1 MKNYTQ
7 SLLTSFSIAGWL
19 LLGGMLPASLHAAT
33 VDLATVPLANATTS
47 NVLPNLMFILDNS
60 GSMGQDYTPD
70 YISDIFNNPAPND
83 KNCRD
88 SGDDGTSGSSGTLGT
103 VYSGVVSGTTR
114 VLDVCVVGDVPYMNS
129 DMNSQYYNPA
139 IRYTP
144 GVNADGTTRGDQTTP
159 TNVRTDSYNKQN
171 TTQLLTSANYVDLTT
186 NYPDRVWCTKQN
198 PTASE
203 LTNTSVCRKNS
214 DYLYPDATYK
224 YGRTSG
230 QPDQQMTASMLANV
244 IKVSGAPYY
253 YSVVPTEYCS
263 ESELVNCVL
272 SSTPTTISG
281 VSYSFPA
288 KSRWCSNT
296 ALTTCK
302 STRSGSYVYPRY
314 VGATTAGVAA
324 VGSFTVS
331 SVSSGTTTVG
341 SVKVNNIEIMGGSGT
356 GCGTASS
363 TSSGGGS
370 ARRNAL
376 ADAIVAKINSCS
388 SNPEYTAVSDGAN
401 SPKITITST
410 VAAGAT
416 GNGTVQISSLTN
428 SATVG
433 SIVNATGGVTS
444 SSTPPYTFTR
454 TDIVSTTN
462 SYPKFAAR
470 TDCGATCSY
479 AQEITNFA
487 NWYTYYRTRMQ
498 AMKTAASLA
507 FKPIDNRYRV
517 GFITIANQSSNYL
530 PINKFD
536 AGTGSQKEQ
545 WYTKLF
551 GITPSSSTP
560 LRSALSLVG
569 RIYAG
574 KKPVGSSD
582 PVQYSCQQNFALL
595 TTDGYWNTDA
605 SSDVKDVAGTG
616 QVGNM
621 DGSGTARPMFEGQ
634 ANTNSNSLA
643 DVAKYYY
650 DTDLRT
656 TSLSNCTGA
665 LGLDVCENNVFVS
678 GTDNNP
684 QQHMTTFTLGLGVDG
699 ALMYSSDYKTATSG
713 DFYNLKKGLGS
724 PTVDWPLPVA
734 DTETAVDDLWHA
746 AVNGQGTY
754 FSAKDPS
761 QLTKGLT
768 EALSQINAKIGAGA
782 AAATSSL
789 NPVQGDNFAY
799 LASYTTVKWT
809 GNLEQR
815 TINTATGEVSE
826 SAVWCAEDIV
836 TASCPAPSSI
846 VAEPSGNSSLYYCVT
861 PNASSCTAGIM
872 DGTNC
877 KVEVQAACHGTMAAR
892 VASGSRRVLMNSLGA
907 MASFTYA
914 NMTPEQQTYFQQAYL
929 APKLSQWTSL
939 DTATQQ
945 PNAKE
950 TNLVNFLRGDTAYE
964 DRGTNAPANRL
975 FRYREAFLGDA
986 LESAPVFVGKP
997 VFKYSENNYP
1007 SGIDVSRRPT
1017 VYIGTNDGMLHAF
1030 NAETGIC
1037 TTGVGSGN
1045 CPGEERWAYV
1055 PSMVIPNMWKLADKN
1070 YSTMHANY
1078 VNGDLVVG
1086 DVYDGA
1092 NWRTILV
1099 GGLNGGGKGY
1109 YALDITN
1116 PDSPILLW
1124 EFGHTDCV
1132 GCTRTDNNMGYSYGN
1147 PVITKTPENQW
1158 VVLLTSG
1165 YNNGGGSENGKGVLY
1180 VLNAL
1185 TGAPLRANISTNAG
1199 DNVTPS
1205 GLADIAAWSD
1215 VANPEKESV
1224 AHWIYGGD
1232 LLGNLWRFDIGA
1244 TPSSPNPKLVAIL
1257 KDPQGSRQ
1265 PITTRP
1271 ELGKVGDNRVV
1282 FVGTGK
1288 YLEINDL
1295 TDKQQQ
1301 TLYAIKDS
1309 NGPTID
1315 NPRNTLVEQTLS
1327 APSNTRT
1334 GSANNVNMTTGDGWF
1349 VNLYVPAGSDTATA
1363 AERQNVAAK
1372 LVAGT
1377 LLVPTTIPSN
1387 AVCSPG
1393 GYSFFNFFSYDNGKP
1408 PNLAS
1413 GLVSTKTN
1421 APIVGFNVMY
1431 VGEPRVSGVTADAK
1445 FEPIKTNFA
1454 SGNAKFQ
1461 SKRAIWRELLD

>member
-7 SLLTSFSIAGWL
+7 SLLTSFSIASWL
-19 LLGGMLPASLHAAT
+19 LLGGLPTASVHAAT

-171 TTQLLTSANYVDLTT
+171 TTQLLTSTNYVDLTT

-230 QPDQQMTASMLANV
+230 LPDQKVTDSMLANV

-253 YSVVPTEYCS
+253 YSVVPTEYCR
-263 ESELVNCVL
+263 ESELVNCVI
-272 SSTPTTISG
+272 SSTPTTVAG

-288 KSRWCSNT
+288 KSRWCSNI

-302 STRSGSYVYPRY
+302 STRSGTYVYPRY
-314 VGATTAGVAA
+314 VGADTAATKA
-324 VGSFTVS
+324 TGSFVISTVNK
-331 SVSSGTTTVG
+331 GTTTV
-341 SVKVNNIEIMGGSGT
+341 SSIKVNGIEIMGGSGT
-356 GCGTASS
+356 CGIASS
-363 TSSGGGS
+363 TSNSNTGS
-370 ARRNAL
+370 TRRNAF
-376 ADAIVAKINSCS
+376 ADAIVAKINSCA
-388 SNPEYTAVSDGAN
+388 SNPEYTAVSDNAN
-401 SPKITITST
+401 NPTITIT
-410 VAAGAT
+410 AT
-416 GNGTVQISSLTN
+416 IPGVSGNGVVKIASITN
-428 SATVG
+428 SGVVDT
-433 SIVNATGGVTS
+433 IVDATGGAGS
-444 SSTPPYTFTR
+444 SSVPPYTFTR

-462 SYPKFAAR
+462 SYPKASAR
-470 TDCGATCSY
+470 TDCGATCTY
-479 AQEITNFA
+479 AQEMTNFA

-560 LRSALSLVG
+560 LRSALSIVG

-605 SSDVKDVAGTG
+605 DADVKDVAGTG
-616 QVGNM
+616 QVGNK
-621 DGSGTARPMFEGQ
+621 DGSGTALPMYEGKT
-634 ANTNSNSLA
+634 ASSSNSLA

-656 TSLSNCTGA
+656 TGLSNCTGA

-684 QQHMTTFTLGLGVDG
+684 KQHMTTFTLGLGIDG
-699 ALMYSSDYKTATSG
+699 TLMYSSDYKTATSG
-713 DFYNLKKGLGS
+713 DFYNLKNGLGS
-724 PTVDWPLPVA
+724 PETVEWPKPVA

-754 FSAKDPS
+754 FSAKDPA

-782 AAATSSL
+782 AAATSTL
-789 NPVQGDNFAY
+789 NPVQGDNYAY

-809 GNLEQR
+809 GNLESR

-826 SAVWCAEDIV
+826 SAEWSVEDIV
-836 TASCPAPSSI
+836 TASCPSPSSI
-846 VAEPSGNSSLYYCVT
+846 VAEPTSGSNIYYCVT
-861 PNASSCTAGIM
+861 PNASSCVDGSM
-872 DGTNC
+872 DGTSC
-877 KVEVQAACHGTMAAR
+877 KVKVSAAKTGTGQIAAKAAAGTR
-892 VASGSRRVLMNSLGA
+892 QVWMNKGGA
-907 MASFTYA
+907 LVSFDYT
-914 NMTPEQQTYFQQAYL
+914 NMTPAQQSYFQQAYL

-939 DTATQQ
+939 DAVTQQ

-950 TNLVNFLRGDTAYE
+950 ANLVNFLRGSITYE
-964 DRGTNAPANRL
+964 DRGTNTPVNRL

-986 LESAPVFVGKP
+986 LESKPVFVGDP

-1007 SGIDVSRRPT
+1007 SGITAGRGRT

-1030 NAETGIC
+1030 NADT
-1037 TTGVGSGN
+1037 
-1045 CPGEERWAYV
+1045 GEERWAYV

-1070 YSTMHANY
+1070 YSTMHTNY
-1078 VNGDLVVG
+1078 VNGDTVVG
-1086 DVYDGA
+1086 DVYDGST
-1092 NWRTILV
+1092 WKSILV
-1099 GGLNGGGKGY
+1099 GGLNAGGKGY

-1116 PDSPILLW
+1116 PESPILLW
-1124 EFGHTDCV
+1124 EFGNTDCE

-1147 PVITKTPENQW
+1147 PIITKTPENKW
-1158 VVLLTSG
+1158 VVVLTSG
-1165 YNNGGGSENGKGVLY
+1165 YNNGGGSEIGKGVLY
-1180 VLNAL
+1180 VLNAM
-1185 TGAPLRANISTNAG
+1185 TGVPLVSHISTSAG

-1205 GLADIAAWSD
+1205 GLADISALSD
-1215 VANPEKESV
+1215 VADADKESV

-1257 KDPQGSRQ
+1257 KDPQGNRQ
-1265 PITTRP
+1265 PITVRP
-1271 ELGKVGDNRVV
+1271 ELGKVGEYRVV

-1334 GSANNVNMTTGDGWF
+1334 GSTNNVDMTSGDGWF
-1349 VNLYVPAGSDTATA
+1349 VNFYVPAASDTTTA
-1363 AERQNVAAK
+1363 AERQNVAGQ

-1393 GYSFFNFFSYDNGKP
+1393 GYSYFNYFSYDTGKP
-1408 PNLAS
+1408 PNLSS

-1431 VGEPRVSGVTADAK
+1431 IKGKPVVSAVTADAK
-1445 FEPIKTNFA
+1445 FEPVSTEFS
-1454 SGNAKFQ
+1454 SGNAQFQ

>member
-1 MKNYTQ
+1 MKNYIQ
-7 SLLTSFSIAGWL
+7 SLLASFSIAGWL
-19 LLGGMLPASLHAAT
+19 LLGGMLPLSVHAAT
-33 VDLATVPLANATTS
+33 VDLATVPLANATTT

-60 GSMGQDYTPD
+60 GSMKQDYTPD
-70 YISDIFNNPAPND
+70 YISDINNNPVDND
-83 KNCRD
+83 RNCRD
-88 SGDDGTSGSSGTLGT
+88 SGDDGTYDSNGT
-103 VYSGVVSGTTR
+103 VGDVFPGVVSGANR
-114 VLDVCVVGDVPYMNS
+114 ILDLCMVGDVPYMSS
-129 DMNSQYYNPA
+129 DINSQYYNPA

-144 GVNADGTTRGDQTTP
+144 GVNADGASRGDQTTP
-159 TNVRTDSYNKQN
+159 TNVRTDSYNQQN
-171 TTQLLTSANYVDLTT
+171 TTQLLASANYVDLTT
-186 NYPDRVWCTKQN
+186 SYPDRVWCTTRTPSN
-198 PTASE
+198 SD
-203 LTNTSVCRKNS
+203 LTNTNVCRKNS
-214 DYLYPDATYK
+214 DYLYPNTTFK

-230 QPDQQMTASMLANV
+230 LPDRKVTALTLANV
-244 IKVSGAPYY
+244 IKVTGAPYY

-272 SSTPTTISG
+272 SSTPTTVAG

-288 KSRWCSNT
+288 KSRWCSDT

-302 STRSGSYVYPRY
+302 STRSGTYVYPRY
-314 VGATTAGVAA
+314 VGVSVNAVAA
-324 VGSFTVS
+324 SGRFDVTGATKNANATVT
-331 SVSSGTTTVG
+331 SVTVHD
-341 SVKVNNIEIMGGSGT
+341 IEIMGGTGT
-356 GCGTASS
+356 GCGAAVSNS
-363 TSSGGGS
+363 SSGTNS
-370 ARRNAL
+370 DRYAAL
-376 ADAIVAKINSCS
+376 ATAIANKINSCT
-388 SNPEYTAVSDGAN
+388 SNPEYTATVSGARVV
-401 SPKITITST
+401 ITST
-410 VAAGAT
+410 LAAGAA
-416 GNGTVQISSLTN
+416 GNGTIVVTGFAN
-428 SATVG
+428 GAGVG
-433 SIVNATGGVTS
+433 SINAAAGGVTGS
-444 SSTPPYTFTR
+444 SAPPYTFTR

-462 SYPKFAAR
+462 SYPKSAAR

-479 AQEITNFA
+479 VQEMTNFA

-507 FKPIDNRYRV
+507 FKPIDSRYRV
-517 GFITIANQSSNYL
+517 GFITIQSTSYL

-536 AGTGSQKEQ
+536 AGVGSQKEQ
-545 WYTKLF
+545 WYSKLF
-551 GITPSSSTP
+551 GIAPDNGTP

-574 KKPVGSSD
+574 KKPIGSSD

-595 TTDGYWNTDA
+595 TTDGYWNTDTDA
-605 SSDVKDVAGTG
+605 DVKDVAGTG
-616 QVGNM
+616 QVGNK
-621 DGSGTARPMFEGQ
+621 DGGTSVARPMNEGPT
-634 ANTNSNSLA
+634 ASSNSLA

-656 TSLSNCTGA
+656 TDLSNCTGP

-684 QQHMTTFTLGLGVDG
+684 KQHMTTFTLGLGIDG
-699 ALMYSSDYKTATSG
+699 TLMYNSDYKTATSG
-713 DFYNLKKGLGS
+713 DFYKLKNKLGS
-724 PTVDWPLPVA
+724 PTVYWPVPA
-734 DTETAVDDLWHA
+734 KDSESAVDDLWHA

-754 FSAKDPS
+754 FSAKDPA

-782 AAATSSL
+782 AAATSTL
-789 NPVQGDNFAY
+789 NPVAGDNFAY

-809 GNLEQR
+809 GNLEKR
-815 TINTATGEVSE
+815 TINTTTGEVSE
-826 SAVWCAEDIV
+826 SAVWSVEDIV
-836 TASCPAPSSI
+836 NAPCPAPSSI
-846 VAEPSGNSSLYYCVT
+846 VAEPTSSSSIYYCVT
-861 PNASSCTAGIM
+861 PNASSCPVDGIM
-872 DGTNC
+872 DGTSC
-877 KVEVQAACHGTMAAR
+877 KVEVKAARLGTMAKTI
-892 VASGSRRVLMNSLGA
+892 ASGTRRVLMNKSGA
-907 MASFTYA
+907 LADFTYT
-914 NMTPEQQTYFQQAYL
+914 NMTAVQQSYFQQTYL

-939 DTATQQ
+939 DAGTQQ

-950 TNLVNFLRGDTAYE
+950 TNLVNFLRGDTTYE
-964 DRGTNAPANRL
+964 DRGTNTPVNRL

-986 LESAPVFVGKP
+986 LESSPVFVGVP

-1007 SGIDVSRRPT
+1007 SGIDVSRGKT

-1030 NAETGIC
+1030 DADT
-1037 TTGVGSGN
+1037 
-1045 CPGEERWAYV
+1045 GEERWAYV

-1070 YSTMHANY
+1070 YATMHAHY
-1078 VNGDLVVG
+1078 VNGDPIVS
-1086 DVYDGA
+1086 DVYDGSS
-1092 NWRTILV
+1092 WKTILV

-1124 EFGHTDCV
+1124 EFGNSDCV
-1132 GCTRTDNNMGYSYGN
+1132 GCTRMDNNMGYSFGN
-1147 PVITKTPENQW
+1147 PVITKTPENKW
-1158 VVLLTSG
+1158 VVVLTSG
-1165 YNNGGGSENGKGVLY
+1165 YNNGGGSESGKGVLY

-1185 TGAPLRANISTNAG
+1185 TGTSLVPNISTSAG
-1199 DNVTPS
+1199 EDVTPS
-1205 GLADIAAWSD
+1205 GLAEISAWSD
-1215 VANPEKESV
+1215 VADAEKENV

-1257 KDPQGSRQ
+1257 RDAQKNGQ

-1271 ELGKVGDNRVV
+1271 ELGKVGENRVV

-1309 NGPTID
+1309 DGPTID

-1334 GSANNVNMTTGDGWF
+1334 GSANNVDMANGDGWF
-1349 VNLYVPAGSDTATA
+1349 VNFYVPGASDTTTA
-1363 AERQNVAAK
+1363 AERQNVAGQ

-1393 GYSFFNFFSYDNGKP
+1393 GYSYFNFFSYDSGKP
-1408 PNLAS
+1408 PNLS
-1413 GLVSTKTN
+1413 TGLVSTKTN

-1431 VGEPRVSGVTADAK
+1431 IAGKPVVSAVTADAK
-1445 FEPIKTNFA
+1445 FEPVATEFG

>member
-1 MKNYTQ
+1 MKNYIQ
-7 SLLTSFSIAGWL
+7 SLLTSFSIAGL
-19 LLGGMLPASLHAAT
+19 LVLGGGLPLSVHAAT
-33 VDLATVPLANATTS
+33 VDLATVPLASATTT

-70 YISDIFNNPAPND
+70 YISDIFNSPAAND
-83 KNCRD
+83 RNCRD
-88 SGDDGTSGSSGTLGT
+88 SGDDGTSGSSGTLGD
-103 VYSGVVSGTTR
+103 VFPGVVSGTTR
-114 VLDVCVVGDVPYMNS
+114 VLDMCVVGDVPYMNS
-129 DMNSQYYNPA
+129 DLNSQYYNPA

-144 GVNADGTTRGDQTTP
+144 GVNADGTSRGDQTTF

-171 TTQLLTSANYVDLTT
+171 TTQLLTTANYADLTT
-186 NYPDRVWCTKQN
+186 SYPDRVWCTKQN

-214 DYLYPDATYK
+214 DYLYPNATFK

-230 QPDQQMTASMLANV
+230 VPDQRVTSSMLANV
-244 IKVSGAPYY
+244 IHVFGAPYY

-263 ESELVNCVL
+263 EAELVNCVL
-272 SSTPTTISG
+272 SSTPTTVAG

-288 KSRWCSNT
+288 KSRWCSDT

-302 STRSGSYVYPRY
+302 STRSGAYVYPRY
-314 VGATTAGVAA
+314 VGASADAVAA
-324 VGSFTVS
+324 SGRFDVTGATKNANASVS
-331 SVSSGTTTVG
+331 SVTVN
-341 SVKVNNIEIMGGSGT
+341 SVEIMGGTGT
-356 GCGTASS
+356 GCGTAVSNS
-363 TSSGGGS
+363 SSGS
-370 ARRNAL
+370 DATRYAAL
-376 ADAIVAKINSCS
+376 ATAIAAKINSCQ
-388 SNPEYTAVSDGAN
+388 SNPEYTATVSGARVV
-401 SPKITITST
+401 ITST
-410 VAAGAT
+410 LAAGAA
-416 GNGTVQISSLTN
+416 GNGTVVVTGFLNGAS
-428 SATVG
+428 VG
-433 SIVNATGGVTS
+433 SINAAAGGVTGF
-444 SSTPPYTFTR
+444 STPPYTFTR
-454 TDIVSTTN
+454 TDITSLNN
-462 SYPKFAAR
+462 SYPKSVAR
-470 TDCGATCSY
+470 TDCGATCTY
-479 AQEITNFA
+479 VQEMTNFA

-517 GFITIANQSSNYL
+517 GFITIANQSNNYL

-551 GITPSSSTP
+551 GITPNSSTP

-574 KKPVGSSD
+574 KTPVGSSD

-595 TTDGYWNTDA
+595 TTDGYWNTD
-605 SSDVKDVAGTG
+605 SNTDVKDIAGTG
-616 QVGNM
+616 QVGNK
-621 DGSGTARPMFEGQ
+621 DAEPTARPMYEGKT
-634 ANTNSNSLA
+634 ASTNSLA

-656 TSLSNCTGA
+656 TALGNCTGS

-724 PTVDWPLPVA
+724 PTVNWPVPVA

-761 QLTKGLT
+761 QLTNGLT

-782 AAATSSL
+782 AAATSTL
-789 NPVQGDNFAY
+789 NPVAGDNFAY

-809 GNLEQR
+809 GNLEKR
-815 TINTATGEVSE
+815 TINTTTGEVSE
-826 SAVWCAEDIV
+826 SAVWCAEDVV
-836 TASCPAPSSI
+836 TASCAAPSSI
-846 VAEPSGNSSLYYCVT
+846 VAEPSGSSSIYYCVT
-861 PNASSCTAGIM
+861 PNASSCTGGTM

-877 KVEVQAACHGTMAAR
+877 KVEVKAACRGTMADTI
-892 VASGSRRVLMNSLGA
+892 ASGARRVLMNSSGTLA
-907 MASFTYA
+907 NFTYA
-914 NMTPEQQTYFQQAYL
+914 NMTPAQQSYFQQSYL
-929 APKLSQWTSL
+929 ATRLSQWTSL
-939 DTATQQ
+939 DASTQQ

-950 TNLVNFLRGDTAYE
+950 ANLVNFLRGDITYE
-964 DRGTNAPANRL
+964 DRGTNTPVKRL

-986 LESAPVFVGKP
+986 LESSPVFVGAP

-1007 SGIDVSRRPT
+1007 NGIDANRAPT
-1017 VYIGTNDGMLHAF
+1017 VYIGTNDGMMHAF
-1030 NAETGIC
+1030 DADTGK
-1037 TTGVGSGN
+1037 
-1045 CPGEERWAYV
+1045 ERWAYV

-1078 VNGDLVVG
+1078 VNGDPIVS
-1086 DVYDGA
+1086 DVYDGST
-1092 NWRTILV
+1092 WRTILV

-1124 EFGHTDCV
+1124 EFGNTDCV
-1132 GCTRTDNNMGYSYGN
+1132 GCTRSDNNMGYSFGN
-1147 PVITKTPENQW
+1147 PVITKTPENKW
-1158 VVLLTSG
+1158 VVVLTSG
-1165 YNNGGGSENGKGVLY
+1165 YNNGGGSESGKGVLY

-1185 TGAPLRANISTNAG
+1185 TGTTLISNISTGAG

-1205 GLADIAAWSD
+1205 GLAEISAWSD
-1215 VANPEKESV
+1215 VADAEKENV

-1232 LLGNLWRFDIGA
+1232 LLGNLWRFDISA
-1244 TPSSPNPKLVAIL
+1244 TASSPNPKLVAIL
-1257 KDPQGSRQ
+1257 KDPQGNRQ

-1271 ELGKVGDNRVV
+1271 ELGKVGENRVV

-1288 YLEINDL
+1288 YLEISDL
-1295 TDKQQQ
+1295 TTTQQQ

-1309 NGPTID
+1309 DGPTID
-1315 NPRNTLVEQTLS
+1315 NPRNSLVEQTLS
-1327 APSNTRT
+1327 APSSTRT
-1334 GSANNVNMTTGDGWF
+1334 GSTNSVDMTNGDGWF
-1349 VNLYVPAGSDTATA
+1349 VNFYVPAASDTTTA
-1363 AERQNVAAK
+1363 AERQNVAAQ

-1393 GYSFFNFFSYDNGKP
+1393 GYSYLNYFSYDTGKP
-1408 PNLAS
+1408 PNLS
-1413 GLVSTKTN
+1413 TGLVSTKTN
-1421 APIVGFNVMY
+1421 APIVGFNVVY
-1431 VGEPRVSGVTADAK
+1431 IAGKPVVSAVTADAK
-1445 FEPIKTNFA
+1445 FEPVTTEF
-1454 SGNAKFQ
+1454 SGGNAKFQ

>member
-19 LLGGMLPASLHAAT
+19 LLGGMLPLSVHAAT
-33 VDLATVPLANATTS
+33 VDLATVPLANATTT

-60 GSMGQDYTPD
+60 GSMKQDYTPD
-70 YISDIFNNPAPND
+70 YISDVFNNPATND

-88 SGDDGTSGSSGTLGT
+88 SGDDGTSGSSGTLGD
-103 VYSGVVSGTTR
+103 VFAGVVSGTTR
-114 VLDVCVVGDVPYMNS
+114 ILDMCVVGDVPFMNS

-139 IRYTP
+139 IRYIP
-144 GVNADGTTRGDQTTP
+144 GVNADGTSRGDQTTP
-159 TNVRTDSYNKQN
+159 TNIRTDSYNKQN
-171 TTQLLTSANYVDLTT
+171 TTQLLATANYVDLTT
-186 NYPDRVWCTKQN
+186 SYPDRVWCTKQN
-198 PTASE
+198 PSASE

-214 DYLYPDATYK
+214 DYLYPNATYK

-230 QPDQQMTASMLANV
+230 VPDQQMTASMLGNV

-272 SSTPTTISG
+272 SSTPTTVAG

-302 STRSGSYVYPRY
+302 STRSGAYVYPRY
-314 VGATTAGVAA
+314 VGSSITGTAA
-324 VGSFTVS
+324 VGSFAVS

-341 SVKVNNIEIMGGSGT
+341 SIKVNNIEIMGGTGT

-363 TSSGGGS
+363 TSSGSGS

-376 ADAIVAKINSCS
+376 ADAIVAKINACS
-388 SNPEYTAVSDGAN
+388 SNPEYTAVSDGAS

-410 VAAGAT
+410 VAAGAN
-416 GNGTVQISSLTN
+416 GNGTVQVSSLTN

-433 SIVNATGGVTS
+433 SIVNATGGVSS

-454 TDIVSTTN
+454 TDITSLTN
-462 SYPKFAAR
+462 SYPKSAAR
-470 TDCGATCSY
+470 TDCDATCSY
-479 AQEITNFA
+479 AQEMTNFS

-530 PINKFD
+530 PIDKFD

-574 KKPVGSSD
+574 KNPVGSSD

-605 SSDVKDVAGTG
+605 DADVKDVAGTG
-616 QVGNM
+616 QVGNK
-621 DGSGTARPMFEGQ
+621 DGGTSVARPMNEGPT
-634 ANTNSNSLA
+634 ASSNSLA

-656 TSLSNCTGA
+656 TALSNCTGA
-665 LGLDVCENNVFVS
+665 LGLDVCVNNVFVS
-678 GTDNNP
+678 GSDNNP

-713 DFYNLKKGLGS
+713 DFYNLKNSLGS
-724 PTVDWPLPVA
+724 PTVNWPVPVA

-754 FSAKDPS
+754 FSAKDPA

-782 AAATSSL
+782 AAATSTL
-789 NPVQGDNFAY
+789 NPVQGDNYAY

-815 TINTATGEVSE
+815 TINTTTGEVSE

-836 TASCPAPSSI
+836 TASCSAPSSI
-846 VAEPSGNSSLYYCVT
+846 VAQPSGSSSVYYCVT
-861 PNASSCTAGIM
+861 PNASSCPAGVM

-877 KVEVQAACHGTMAAR
+877 KVEVSAACHGTMAAK
-892 VASGSRRVLMNSLGA
+892 VASGTRRVLMNSGGA
-907 MASFTYA
+907 LANFTYT
-914 NMTPEQQTYFQQAYL
+914 NMTPVQQSYFQQAYL

-939 DTATQQ
+939 DVSTQQ

-950 TNLVNFLRGDTAYE
+950 ANLVNFLRGDTTYE
-964 DRGTNAPANRL
+964 DRGTNTVVNRL

-986 LESAPVFVGKP
+986 LESSPVFVGKP
-997 VFKYSENNYP
+997 VFKYTENNYP
-1007 SGIDVSRRPT
+1007 NGIDENRGRT

-1030 NAETGIC
+1030 NADT
-1037 TTGVGSGN
+1037 
-1045 CPGEERWAYV
+1045 GEERWAYV

-1078 VNGDLVVG
+1078 VNGDPTVS
-1086 DVYDGA
+1086 DVYDGSS
-1092 NWRTILV
+1092 WKTILV

-1124 EFGHTDCV
+1124 EFGNSDCA
-1132 GCTRTDNNMGYSYGN
+1132 GCTRTDNNMGYSFGN
-1147 PVITKTPENQW
+1147 PVITKTPENKW
-1158 VVLLTSG
+1158 VVVLTSG
-1165 YNNGGGSENGKGVLY
+1165 YNNGGGSESGKGVLY

-1185 TGAPLRANISTNAG
+1185 TGTSLVANISTGAG

-1205 GLADIAAWSD
+1205 GLAEISAWSD
-1215 VANPEKESV
+1215 VADAEKENV

-1257 KDPQGSRQ
+1257 RDPQSNRQ

-1271 ELGKVGDNRVV
+1271 ELGKVGENRVI

-1334 GSANNVNMTTGDGWF
+1334 GSANNVDMANGDGWF
-1349 VNLYVPAGSDTATA
+1349 VNFYVPAASDTTTA
-1363 AERQNVAAK
+1363 AERQNVAGQ

-1393 GYSFFNFFSYDNGKP
+1393 GYSYFNFFSYDSGKP
-1408 PNLAS
+1408 PNLTT

-1431 VGEPRVSGVTADAK
+1431 IAGKPVVSAVTADAK
-1445 FEPIKTNFA
+1445 FEPVATEFG

>member
-1 MKNYTQ
+1 MKNYIQ
-7 SLLTSFSIAGWL
+7 SLLTSFSIAGL
-19 LLGGMLPASLHAAT
+19 LVLGGGLPLSVHAAT
-33 VDLATVPLANATTS
+33 VDLATVPLANATTT

-70 YISDIFNNPAPND
+70 YISDIFNSPATND

-88 SGDDGTSGSSGTLGT
+88 SGDDGTTGSSGTLGD
-103 VYSGVVSGTTR
+103 VFPGVVSGATR
-114 VLDVCVVGDVPYMNS
+114 VLDMCVVGDVPFMNS

-144 GVNADGTTRGDQTTP
+144 GVNADGTSRGDQTTF

-171 TTQLLTSANYVDLTT
+171 TTQLLTSSNYVDLTT
-186 NYPDRVWCTKQN
+186 SYPDRVWCTKQN

-214 DYLYPDATYK
+214 DYLYPNATFK

-230 QPDQQMTASMLANV
+230 VPDQQMTASMLTNV

-263 ESELVNCVL
+263 EAELVNCVL
-272 SSTPTTISG
+272 SSTPTTVSG

-296 ALTTCK
+296 TLTTCK

-314 VGATTAGVAA
+314 VGATVTGVAA
-324 VGSFTVS
+324 VGSFVIS
-331 SVSSGTTTVG
+331 GAGSGTTTVG
-341 SVKVNNIEIMGGSGT
+341 SVKVNNIEIMGGTGA

-363 TSSGGGS
+363 TSTGGTN
-370 ARRNAL
+370 ARRIAL
-376 ADAIVAKINSCS
+376 ADAIVAKINSCV

-410 VAAGAT
+410 VAAGAN
-416 GNGTVQISSLTN
+416 GNGTVQVSSLTN
-428 SATVG
+428 SASIGT
-433 SIVNATGGVTS
+433 IVNAAGGVTS
-444 SSTPPYTFTR
+444 FTTPPYTFTR
-454 TDIVSTTN
+454 TDITSLN
-462 SYPKFAAR
+462 DSYPKSAAR

-479 AQEITNFA
+479 VQEMTNFA

-574 KKPVGSSD
+574 KNPVGSSD

-605 SSDVKDVAGTG
+605 NTDVKDVAGTG
-616 QVGNM
+616 QVGNK
-621 DGSGTARPMFEGQ
+621 DASPTVRPMYEGQ
-634 ANTNSNSLA
+634 TASTNSLA

-656 TSLSNCTGA
+656 TTLGNCTGA

-713 DFYNLKKGLGS
+713 DFYNLKNGLGS
-724 PTVDWPLPVA
+724 PTVDWPVPVA

-782 AAATSSL
+782 AAATSTL
-789 NPVQGDNFAY
+789 NPVAGDNFAY

-809 GNLEQR
+809 GNLEKR
-815 TINTATGEVSE
+815 TINTTTGEVSE
-826 SAVWCAEDIV
+826 SAVWCAEDVV
-836 TASCPAPSSI
+836 TASCAAPSSI
-846 VAEPSGNSSLYYCVT
+846 VAEPSGSSSIYYCVT
-861 PNASSCTAGIM
+861 PNASSCTAGTM

-877 KVEVQAACHGTMAAR
+877 KVEVQAACRGTMADKI
-892 VASGSRRVLMNSLGA
+892 ASGTRRVLMNSSGA
-907 MASFTYA
+907 LANFTYA
-914 NMTPEQQTYFQQAYL
+914 NMTPVQQSYFQQTYL

-939 DTATQQ
+939 DAVTQQ

-950 TNLVNFLRGDTAYE
+950 ANLVNFLRGDTTYE
-964 DRGTNAPANRL
+964 DRGTNTPVNRL

-986 LESAPVFVGKP
+986 LESSPVFVGAP

-1007 SGIDVSRRPT
+1007 NGIDVNRART

-1030 NAETGIC
+1030 DADTGK
-1037 TTGVGSGN
+1037 
-1045 CPGEERWAYV
+1045 ERWAYV

-1078 VNGDLVVG
+1078 VNGDPIVS
-1086 DVYDGA
+1086 DVYDGST
-1092 NWRTILV
+1092 WRTILV

-1124 EFGHTDCV
+1124 EFGNTDCV
-1132 GCTRTDNNMGYSYGN
+1132 GCTRSDNNMGYSFGN
-1147 PVITKTPENQW
+1147 PVITKTPENKW
-1158 VVLLTSG
+1158 VVVLTSG
-1165 YNNGGGSENGKGVLY
+1165 YNNGGGSESGKGVLY

-1185 TGAPLRANISTNAG
+1185 TGTTLISNISTGVG

-1205 GLADIAAWSD
+1205 GLAEISAWSD
-1215 VANPEKESV
+1215 VADAEKENV

-1244 TPSSPNPKLVAIL
+1244 TPSTPNPKLVAIL
-1257 KDPQGSRQ
+1257 KDSQGNRQ

-1288 YLEINDL
+1288 YLEISDL
-1295 TDKQQQ
+1295 TTKQQQ

-1334 GSANNVNMTTGDGWF
+1334 GSTNSVDMTNGDGWF
-1349 VNLYVPAGSDTATA
+1349 VNFYVPAASDTTTA
-1363 AERQNVAAK
+1363 AERQNVAGQ

-1393 GYSFFNFFSYDNGKP
+1393 GYSYLNYFSYDTGKP
-1408 PNLAS
+1408 PNLS
-1413 GLVSTKTN
+1413 TGLVSTKTN
-1421 APIVGFNVMY
+1421 APIVGFNVVY
-1431 VGEPRVSGVTADAK
+1431 IAGKPVVSAVTADAK
-1445 FEPIKTNFA
+1445 FEPVTTEF
-1454 SGNAKFQ
+1454 SGGNAKFQ